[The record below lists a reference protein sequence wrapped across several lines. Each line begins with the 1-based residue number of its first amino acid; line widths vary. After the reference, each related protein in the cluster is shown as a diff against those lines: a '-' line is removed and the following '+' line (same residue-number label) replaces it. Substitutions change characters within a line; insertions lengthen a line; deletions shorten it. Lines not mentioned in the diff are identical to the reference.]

1 MDDEKKKRKISVT
14 LDAEV
19 VGALMDAAQEQD
31 CSVSEYIN
39 KLMRMHFCLVKKGSV
54 PYNRL

>member
-1 MDDEKKKRKISVT
+1 MDDNKRKISVT

-19 VGALMDAAQEQD
+19 VEALMDAAQEQD

-39 KLMRMHFCLVKKGSV
+39 KLMRMHLGLVKKGSV